1 MKITITLLI
10 IGLFLMAGACSQ
22 NAPARSENSDSGT
35 ATAKKEKAP
44 FDRAAEEAELRA
56 ADIAWSETAGKKDV
70 DAVAGF
76 MTDDGAT
83 LPPNEPAAKGK
94 DAVKKGWANLLGLKD
109 VSVKW
114 APTQVEVAGSSDIG
128 YTNGTYELSFTDP
141 KGSKVNDKGKYLE
154 VWKKV
159 DGKWKCYLDMYSSDI
174 PAK

>member
-1 MKITITLLI
+1 MKIKVTLLI
-10 IGLFLMAGACSQ
+10 VGLSLMAGACSQ
-22 NAPARSENSDSGT
+22 DAPVKSENSNSGT
-35 ATAKKEKAP
+35 AVAEKERP
-44 FDRAAEEAELRA
+44 SVNRSAEEAELRA
-56 ADIAWSETAGKKDV
+56 ADIAWSESAGKKDV

-94 DAVKKGWANLLGLKD
+94 EAVKKGWANILGLKD

-114 APTQVEVAGSSDIG
+114 EPTQVEVAGSGDIG

-141 KGSKVNDKGKYLE
+141 KGSNVNDKGKYLE

-159 DGKWKCYLDMYSSDI
+159 DGKWKCYLDMYSSDT